1 MKIRILLLICILLSA
16 CGKAKH
22 GGKSELTALY
32 EELDAEI
39 DKSSE
44 YENIKESRMARL
56 RNADDMTKAL
66 AGRHICRCGR
76 VVTCRCRGS
85 P

>member
-56 RNADDMTKAL
+56 RKAYDMTNDSRQRTDIINRSIIL
-66 AGRHICRCGR
+66 CQL
-76 VVTCRCRGS
+76 
-85 P
+85 